1 MVAERSR
8 LTLDIDSSLH
18 SQLKVVA
25 AKRGTSM
32 REYCL
37 EAIEARI
44 AEEPVG
50 LLTAAVDSV
59 LAELWDNDDDAVY
72 DAM

>member
-1 MVAERSR
+1 MGR
-8 LTLDIDSSLH
+8 LTLDIDSNLH

-37 EAIEARI
+37 EAIEAKI
-44 AEEPVG
+44 AEER
-50 LLTAAVDSV
+50 LTYLSAAADPV

-72 DAM
+72 DDM